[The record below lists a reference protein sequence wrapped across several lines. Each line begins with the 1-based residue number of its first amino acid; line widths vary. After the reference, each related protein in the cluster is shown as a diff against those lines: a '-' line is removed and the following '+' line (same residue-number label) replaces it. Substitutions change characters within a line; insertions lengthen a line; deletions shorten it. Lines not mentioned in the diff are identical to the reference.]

1 MVCGASSAEIIR
13 HQFEQKTVNNPLIL
27 IATMQEFDITSTV
40 LCSSQALPANISR
53 SGTMR
58 AKVSPIRPP
67 CGSQSKGFLH
77 HCLGWKRRCP
87 VIFNIVQ
94 HPNEHRTQGSR
105 LWQALLLQG
114 WRFGY
119 MIKLQSAFIWHAW
132 KGQTAAA
139 QACGSH
145 LGNQCGEKCSNSSCQ
160 CDSSDPF

>member
-1 MVCGASSAEIIR
+1 MNMVCGASSAEIIR

-77 HCLGWKRRCP
+77 HCLG
-87 VIFNIVQ
+87 
-94 HPNEHRTQGSR
+94 
-105 LWQALLLQG
+105 
-114 WRFGY
+114 
-119 MIKLQSAFIWHAW
+119 
-132 KGQTAAA
+132 
-139 QACGSH
+139 
-145 LGNQCGEKCSNSSCQ
+145 
-160 CDSSDPF
+160 